1 LTLHKDLVK
10 VATMPMHIGS
20 PPPGTLIQW
29 DVTTLAEEAWQADM
43 DVLQL
48 EIQQAMEEDLLD
60 TPYGNMKYA
69 AGPRA
74 VPQSDKCKVRYH
86 GCGLGANLCM
96 VGPVVAGEIG
106 RARATGSIL
115 AMMRS

>member
-1 LTLHKDLVK
+1 
-10 VATMPMHIGS
+10 MPMHIGS
-20 PPPGTLIQW
+20 PPPGTLMQW
-29 DVTTLAEEAWQADM
+29 DIVALAEEAWQADM

-60 TPYGNMKYA
+60 AAYGSMQYA
-69 AGPRA
+69 AGPTAARSLA
-74 VPQSDKCKVRYH
+74 SAKCATTGATLVRI
-86 GCGLGANLCM
+86 LCM